1 MIPKT
6 KHYIYTK
13 MKDVAGID
21 VGWRIDLKDDD
32 DERYFFIFH
41 SDSFE
46 SNLVDHVLE
55 YEDRAV
61 VYYIKKIDGDMYK
74 QIVTDRYWSITSR
87 ETDILCE

>member
-1 MIPKT
+1 MI

-13 MKDVAGID
+13 MKDVGGND

-32 DERYFFIFH
+32 DNRYFFIFR

-61 VYYIKKIDGDMYK
+61 VYYIKKTDGDMYK